1 MALTRPTL
9 IAVPSFDATKPFTF
23 RFTVQSGSARIVA
36 NQLTIRRQTDNQIVY
51 QEKQE
56 TFKYEHIVN
65 AGELT
70 NGVYYN
76 ADVVVFEADE
86 TQPASPPSGIIQ
98 FWCYTTPTIDFI
110 NISSGDVIGNAS
122 FDFSFAYNQN
132 EGELINSYVIN
143 LYNASQTQIA
153 TSGIIYAQNGSPPYT
168 GNYLFAGFEDNTT
181 YFIQIT
187 GTTINNAVFSSDK
200 IQFNVNYSRPDLFTL
215 VELTNNCEEGYITLK
230 SNIVLIEGTSNPT
243 PPKYINKQ
251 AVDLTQ
257 EGSWVEWNDGYSIS
271 GDFLTRLWFRNPNPY
286 SQILRFSN
294 AQGQTIV
301 MNYMQGYE
309 NVSSSELQAYIEVY
323 VESIS
328 GVKYYIYSNYIDILP
343 SSDWYNVWLTRVND
357 IYQLQFAAV

>member
-9 IAVPSFDATKPFTF
+9 IAVPSFDATQSFTF
-23 RFTVQSGSARIVA
+23 TFTVQSGSSQIVA
-36 NQLTIRRQTDNQIVY
+36 NQLTIRRQLDNQIIY
-51 QEKQE
+51 NEKQE

-65 AGELT
+65 ANELT
-70 NGVYYN
+70 NGTYYN
-76 ADVVVFEADE
+76 AVVSVFDADDN
-86 TQPASPPSGIIQ
+86 QSPVSIPIQ
-98 FWCYTTPTIDFI
+98 FWCYSTPTIDFI
-110 NISSGDVIGNAS
+110 NIPSNNIINNAS
-122 FDFSFAYNQN
+122 FDFSFAYNQS

-143 LYNASQTQIA
+143 LYNAFQTQIA
-153 TSGIIYAQNGSPPYT
+153 TSGIIYVQNGSPPYE

-187 GTTINNAVFSSDK
+187 GTTINNAVVSSVK
-200 IQFNVNYSRPDLFTL
+200 VQFNVKYSRPDLFTL

-271 GDFLTRLWFRNPNPY
+271 GDFLTRIWFRDPNPY
-286 SQILRFSN
+286 SQLLQFTN

-309 NVSSSELQAYIEVY
+309 NADSSKLQAYVEVY
-323 VESIS
+323 VDSIS
-328 GVKYYIYSNYIDILP
+328 GMRYYIYSNYIDILP
-343 SSDWYNVWLTRVND
+343 NSNWYNVWLTRVNG
-357 IYQLQFAAV
+357 IYQLQLSAV

>member
-76 ADVVVFEADE
+76 ADVVVFDVNNNY
-86 TQPASPPSGIIQ
+86 SFPSVSIQ
-98 FWCYTTPTIDFI
+98 FWCYTTPTIEFT
-110 NISSGDVIGNAS
+110 NISSNNIIENAS
-122 FDFSFAYNQN
+122 FNFDFTYNQN

-143 LYNASQTQIA
+143 LYNAFQTQIA
-153 TSGIIYAQNGSPPYT
+153 TSGIVYVQNGSPPYE
-168 GNYLFAGFEDNTT
+168 GNYLFAGFEDKTT
-181 YFIQIT
+181 YFIQIVA
-187 GTTINNAVFSSDK
+187 TTINNAVVSSEK
-200 IQFNVNYSRPDLFTL
+200 IQFNVQYSKPNLFTL

-271 GDFLTRLWFRNPNPY
+271 GDFLTRIWFRDPNPY
-286 SQILRFSN
+286 SQILQFTN

-309 NVSSSELQAYIEVY
+309 NADSSELQAYVEVY

-328 GVKYYIYSNYIDILP
+328 GMRYYIYSNYIDILP
-343 SSDWYNVWLTRVND
+343 NSNWYNVWLTRVNN
-357 IYQLQFAAV
+357 IYQLQLSAV

>member
-9 IAVPSFDATKPFTF
+9 IAVPSFDATQSFTF
-23 RFTVQSGSARIVA
+23 TFTVQSGSSQIVA
-36 NQLTIRRQTDNQIVY
+36 NQLTIRRQLDNQIIY
-51 QEKQE
+51 NEKQE

-65 AGELT
+65 ANELT
-70 NGVYYN
+70 NGTYYN
-76 ADVVVFEADE
+76 AVVSVFDADDN
-86 TQPASPPSGIIQ
+86 QSLVSIPIQ
-98 FWCYTTPTIDFI
+98 FWCYSTPTIDFI
-110 NISSGDVIGNAS
+110 NIPSNNIINNAS

-143 LYNASQTQIA
+143 LYNAFQTQIA
-153 TSGIIYAQNGSPPYT
+153 TSGIIYVQNGSPPYT
-168 GNYLFAGFEDNTT
+168 GNYLFAGFEDKTT

-187 GTTINNAVFSSDK
+187 GTTINNAVISSEK
-200 IQFNVNYSRPDLFTL
+200 IQFNVSYSKPDLFTL

-271 GDFLTRLWFRNPNPY
+271 GDFLTRIWFRDPNPY
-286 SQILRFSN
+286 SQILQFTN

-309 NVSSSELQAYIEVY
+309 NVDSSELQAYVEVY

-328 GVKYYIYSNYIDILP
+328 GMRYYIYSNYIDILP
-343 SSDWYNVWLTRVND
+343 NSNWYNVWLTRVNG
-357 IYQLQFAAV
+357 IYQLQLSAV

>member
-9 IAVPSFDATKPFTF
+9 IAVPSFDATQSFTF
-23 RFTVQSGSARIVA
+23 TFTVQSGSSQIVA

-86 TQPASPPSGIIQ
+86 TQLPSPPSGTIQ
-98 FWCYTTPTIDFI
+98 FWCYSTPTIDFI
-110 NISSGDVIGNAS
+110 NIPSNNVINNAS
-122 FDFSFAYNQN
+122 FDFSFAYNQS
-132 EGELINSYVIN
+132 EGEPINSYVIN

-153 TSGIIYAQNGSPPYT
+153 TSGIIYAKNGLPPYT
-168 GNYLFAGFEDNTT
+168 GNYLFAGFKDGTT

-187 GTTINNAVFSSDK
+187 GTTINNAVISSEK
-200 IQFNVNYSRPDLFTL
+200 IQFNVSYSKPDLFTL

-271 GDFLTRLWFRNPNPY
+271 GDFLTRIWFRDPNPY
-286 SQILRFSN
+286 SQILQFTN

-309 NVSSSELQAYIEVY
+309 NVDSSELQAYVEVY

-328 GVKYYIYSNYIDILP
+328 GMRYYIYSNYIDILP
-343 SSDWYNVWLTRVND
+343 NSNWYNVWLTRANN
-357 IYQLQFAAV
+357 IYQLQLSAV

>member
-9 IAVPSFDATKPFTF
+9 IAVPSFDATQSFTF
-23 RFTVQSGSARIVA
+23 TFTVQSGSSQIVA
-36 NQLTIRRQTDNQIVY
+36 NQLTIRRQLDNRIIY
-51 QEKQE
+51 NEKQE

-65 AGELT
+65 ANELT
-70 NGVYYN
+70 NGTYYN
-76 ADVVVFEADE
+76 AVVSVFDADDN
-86 TQPASPPSGIIQ
+86 QSPVSIPIQ
-98 FWCYTTPTIDFI
+98 FWCYSTPTIDFI
-110 NISSGDVIGNAS
+110 NIPSNNIINNAS

-143 LYNASQTQIA
+143 LYNAFQTQIA
-153 TSGIIYAQNGSPPYT
+153 TSGIIYVQNGSPPYT

-187 GTTINNAVFSSDK
+187 GTTINNAVISSEK
-200 IQFNVNYSRPDLFTL
+200 IQFNVSYSKPDLFTL
-215 VELTNNCEEGYITLK
+215 IELTNNCEEGYITLK

-271 GDFLTRLWFRNPNPY
+271 GDFLTRIWFRDPNPY
-286 SQILRFSN
+286 SQLLQFTN
-294 AQGQTIV
+294 TQGQTIV

-309 NVSSSELQAYIEVY
+309 NADSSKLQAYVEVY
-323 VESIS
+323 VDSIS
-328 GVKYYIYSNYIDILP
+328 GMRYYIYSNYIDILP
-343 SSDWYNVWLTRVND
+343 NSNWYNVWLTRVNG
-357 IYQLQFAAV
+357 IYQLQLSAV

>member
-9 IAVPSFDATKPFTF
+9 IAVPSFDATQSFTF
-23 RFTVQSGSARIVA
+23 TFTVQSGSSQIVA
-36 NQLTIRRQTDNQIVY
+36 NQLTIRRQLDNRIIY
-51 QEKQE
+51 NEKQE

-65 AGELT
+65 ANELT
-70 NGVYYN
+70 NGTYYN
-76 ADVVVFEADE
+76 AVVSVFDADDN
-86 TQPASPPSGIIQ
+86 QSPVSIPIQ
-98 FWCYTTPTIDFI
+98 FWCYSTPTIDFI
-110 NISSGDVIGNAS
+110 NIPSNNIINNAS
-122 FDFSFAYNQN
+122 FDFSFAYNQS

-143 LYNASQTQIA
+143 LYNAFQTQIA
-153 TSGIIYAQNGSPPYT
+153 TSGIIYVQNGSPPYT

-187 GTTINNAVFSSDK
+187 GTTINNAVISSEK
-200 IQFNVNYSRPDLFTL
+200 IQFNVSYSKPDLFTL

-271 GDFLTRLWFRNPNPY
+271 GDFLTRIWFRDPNPY
-286 SQILRFSN
+286 SQLLQFTN

-309 NVSSSELQAYIEVY
+309 NADSSKLQAYVEVY

-328 GVKYYIYSNYIDILP
+328 GMRYYIYSNYIDILLN
-343 SSDWYNVWLTRVND
+343 SNWYNVWLTRANN
-357 IYQLQFAAV
+357 IYQLQLSAV